1 MRYFTLFVIFFLIF
15 NGECLSEDIINQN
28 NEVNSFR
35 ILNNE
40 KQDNDLLPE
49 EVFLR
54 QEKVLD
60 NGQIEF
66 GFSVINRDRSAPLLG
81 ADKTRLLIPSLS
93 LRYNLFDDLLCFV
106 KIPYVFSWRELPEDI
121 DYTRNHE
128 NHGLGD
134 ISFGLNYQLLKE
146 SADIPSVML
155 SLSVKSNTGSSPYNT
170 DVNDESIGTGHWQIN
185 PGISIVKTI
194 DPIVL
199 FGGFYYGYSFP
210 RMIDK
215 PLELESELD
224 KVKNCPGDEFTL
236 VFGTGFSPNEKLAM
250 SFKFSGSY
258 ILRNKIE
265 NKDIGDIKTPFYL
278 DTTLD
283 YMISKNNYIEPSFS
297 FGINNDAADLIMSL
311 SYVYGF

>member
-1 MRYFTLFVIFFLIF
+1 MLLF
-15 NGECLSEDIINQN
+15 
-28 NEVNSFR
+28 NEVCFCGDFDRHSSDVDSFR
-35 ILNNE
+35 ILFDE
-40 KQDNDLLPE
+40 KQDDYLLPE

-81 ADKTRLLIPSLS
+81 ADKVRLLIPSLS
-93 LRYNLFDDLLCFV
+93 LRYNLMDDFLCFV

-121 DYTRNHE
+121 DYTKNHE
-128 NHGLGD
+128 NHGFGD

-146 SADIPSVML
+146 SANLPSVML
-155 SLSVKSNTGSSPYNT
+155 SLNVKSNTGYSPYNT
-170 DVNDESIGTGHWQIN
+170 DINNESIGTGHWQIN
-185 PGISIVKTI
+185 PGVSFVKTM

-199 FGGFYYGYSFP
+199 FGGLYYGYTFS
-210 RMIDK
+210 RMINK
-215 PLELESELD
+215 PIEFESDLET
-224 KVKNCPGDEFTL
+224 VKSSPGDEFTL
-236 VFGTGFSPNEKLAM
+236 VFGTGFAPNDKLAM
-250 SFKFSGSY
+250 SFKFSGAY

-265 NKDIGDIKTPFYL
+265 EKNIGDIKTPFYL

-283 YMISKNNYIEPSFS
+283 YMLSNNNYIEPSFS
-297 FGINNDAADLIMSL
+297 FGINNDASDLIMSL